1 MGYKK
6 ENIVIM
12 RKQINIMLYS
22 HRYIRLKVTQENVR
36 D

>member
-12 RKQINIMLYS
+12 QKQINIMLYS
-22 HRYIRLKVTQENVR
+22 HRYIRLKVTKENVR